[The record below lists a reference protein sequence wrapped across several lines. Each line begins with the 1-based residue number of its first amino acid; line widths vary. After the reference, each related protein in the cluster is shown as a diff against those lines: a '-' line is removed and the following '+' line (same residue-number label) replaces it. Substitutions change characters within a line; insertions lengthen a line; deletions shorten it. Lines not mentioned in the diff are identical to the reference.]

1 VNRDGNRAFR
11 GTQAVREPRQLVTKP
26 LNMQSPEPISRPRNV
41 QLDCLRGVAIL
52 LVISRHTILFRAPGW
67 DAPVVQFGWAGVDLF
82 FVLSGFLI
90 SGLLFSEFRQKG
102 SIRFA
107 RFALRRALKI
117 YPAFYVLV
125 LLTILIR
132 ILYHRP
138 EPILRPFLNDLFFL
152 QSYYPGTYGHFWS
165 LSVEEHFYIFLPV
178 LMYLM
183 IRLSAPR
190 RRPDPFCY
198 FPVVFLFIAAL
209 LLSFRLWTSS
219 HIPFSWQ
226 THLFPTHLR
235 IDSLLFGVVL
245 SYMAHFHAE
254 KFWRLTRPRYPLLL
268 LVGFFFISPGFL
280 LTQET
285 PWMYTYGSS
294 LLYLGFGAILIGTLA
309 APIESAP
316 QAVRFVFR
324 WLGFIGGFSYSI
336 YLWHIPLLI
345 WLGSLGILRKPY
357 LGSSA
362 FVLGSLALGII
373 TSKLIEIP
381 VVRLRDRLFPQTVS
395 ATPTFASAGTIA
407 FAHNAASAD
416 VSRTSDIGTRS

>member
-1 VNRDGNRAFR
+1 MR
-11 GTQAVREPRQLVTKP
+11 
-26 LNMQSPEPISRPRNV
+26 RNV

-52 LVISRHTILFRAPGW
+52 LVIFCHTILFRDPGW
-67 DAPVVQFGWAGVDLF
+67 EAPVVQFGWAGVDLF

-117 YPAFYVLV
+117 YPAFYALV
-125 LLTILIR
+125 LLTIFIR
-132 ILYHRP
+132 VVYHRP

-152 QSYYPGTYGHFWS
+152 QSYFPGTYGHFWS

-183 IRLSAPR
+183 IRLSAPQ
-190 RRPDPFCY
+190 RPDPFRY
-198 FPVVFLFIAAL
+198 IPAFFLFIAAL
-209 LLSFRLWTSS
+209 LLSLRLWTSS
-219 HIPFSWQ
+219 HVPYSWQ
-226 THLFPTHLR
+226 AHIFPTHLR

-245 SYMAHFHAE
+245 SYMAQFHTE
-254 KFWRLTRPRYPLLL
+254 KFWSLARPRYPLLL
-268 LVGFFFISPGFL
+268 LVGCFLISPGFL

-285 PWMYTYGSS
+285 PWMHTYGFS

-316 QAVRFVFR
+316 RAIQLGFR
-324 WLGFIGGFSYSI
+324 SLGFIGGFSYSI

-345 WLGSLGILRKPY
+345 WLGSIGILRKPY
-357 LGSSA
+357 LGVST
-362 FVLGSLALGII
+362 FVLGSLVLGIA

-381 VVRLRDRLFPQTVS
+381 VVRLRDQLFPQAVS
-395 ATPTFASAGTIA
+395 ATPTLASAPTIP
-407 FAHNAASAD
+407 FARSVASAD
-416 VSRTSDIGTRS
+416 VTKATQT

>member
-1 VNRDGNRAFR
+1 
-11 GTQAVREPRQLVTKP
+11 
-26 LNMQSPEPISRPRNV
+26 
-41 QLDCLRGVAIL
+41 VAIL
-52 LVISRHTILFRAPGW
+52 LVIFRHTILFRDPGW
-67 DAPVVQFGWAGVDLF
+67 DEPLVQFGWAGVDLF

-117 YPAFYVLV
+117 YPAFYALV

-132 ILYHRP
+132 LVYHRP

-152 QSYYPGTYGHFWS
+152 QSYFPGTYGHFWS

-190 RRPDPFCY
+190 RPDPFRF

-209 LLSFRLWTSS
+209 LLSLRLWTSS
-219 HIPFSWQ
+219 HVPFSWQ

-245 SYMAHFHAE
+245 SYLAHFHGE
-254 KFWRLTRPRYPLLL
+254 KFWSLARPRYPLLL
-268 LVGFFFISPGFL
+268 LVGFFLISPGFL

-285 PWMYTYGSS
+285 PWMYTYGVS
-294 LLYLGFGAILIGTLA
+294 LLYLGFGAILVGTLA
-309 APIESAP
+309 APIASAP
-316 QAVRFVFR
+316 KAIRLVFGS
-324 WLGFIGGFSYSI
+324 LGFIGGFSYSI

-345 WLGSLGILRKPY
+345 WLGSVGILRKPY
-357 LGSSA
+357 LGISA
-362 FVLGSLALGII
+362 FVLGSLALGI
-373 TSKLIEIP
+373 TASKLIEIP

-395 ATPTFASAGTIA
+395 ATPTFASAPSMA
-407 FAHNAASAD
+407 FAHHAARGD
-416 VSRTSDIGTRS
+416 VSRTSDMSPGP

>member
-1 VNRDGNRAFR
+1 M
-11 GTQAVREPRQLVTKP
+11 
-26 LNMQSPEPISRPRNV
+26 LNPESNSRPRNV

-52 LVISRHTILFRAPGW
+52 LVIFRHTILFRAPAW

-117 YPAFYVLV
+117 YPAFYALV
-125 LLTILIR
+125 FLTILIR
-132 ILYHRP
+132 VVNHYP
-138 EPILRPFLNDLFFL
+138 GPILRPFLNDLFFL
-152 QSYYPGTYGHFWS
+152 QSYFPGTYGHFWS

-183 IRLSAPR
+183 IRLSPPLR
-190 RRPDPFCY
+190 SDPFRY
-198 FPVVFLFIAAL
+198 FPVVFVFVAAL
-209 LLSFRLWTSS
+209 LLSFRLWTSA
-219 HIPFSWQ
+219 HVPFSWQ

-235 IDSLLFGVVL
+235 IDSLLFGVVI
-245 SYMAHFHAE
+245 SYLAHFHAE
-254 KFWRLTRPRYPLLL
+254 KFWGFVRPRYPLLL
-268 LVGFFFISPGFL
+268 LIGFFLISPGFW

-285 PWMYTYGSS
+285 PWMYTYGVS

-309 APIESAP
+309 APIESAHK
-316 QAVRFVFR
+316 AVRLGFR
-324 WLGFIGGFSYSI
+324 SLGFIGGFSYSI
-336 YLWHIPLLI
+336 YLWHVPLLI
-345 WLGSLGILRKPY
+345 WLASFSILRKPY
-357 LGSSA
+357 WGISA

-381 VVRLRDRLFPQTVS
+381 IVKLRDRLFPQTVS
-395 ATPTFASAGTIA
+395 AAPTIA
-407 FAHNAASAD
+407 ATRTIPFVHNAASAD
-416 VSRTSDIGTRS
+416 ASQT